1 MSKTLEAPVAGV
13 EELAERLN
21 RIELRLAE
29 LEAWKAAAVEVPA
42 SVRSAA
48 RDREATA
55 AEAEIEPEDAAESGF
70 DLALLGR
77 TLIVLGG
84 AFMLRA
90 ASDQEAIPVAAGVA
104 LGLVYAA
111 AFAFF
116 ALREQV
122 GRTSAT
128 FHGYAS
134 LLVAFPLIWEAT
146 KKFGIFGPWSAA
158 LALAAI
164 SALIVVL
171 CWRRRLNGLAWGV
184 TLFALVLAPMMML
197 FTVAAA
203 PFIIYLLA
211 LGIVTL
217 WMGYEL
223 DWHLLRW
230 PVALELDIAVLA
242 VGFLVATNRNGTM
255 SPGMAMALGFGV
267 FATYL
272 LAFALRTI
280 AKQRDIVPFEIV
292 QAIGAFAACVGAA
305 VWIAQSRDAGEL
317 PLSLAILALAAGSY
331 ALSFAFLS
339 RRSSTINFSFSS
351 SLALVL
357 TVTAGSLVVHGV
369 ASSVLWSVLAVAAC
383 WFASRYSKTSL
394 AFHAGVYLVAGF
406 VASGLMMLGL
416 HALFLPTP
424 SPWPMPGVASLLV
437 IAACALAAL
446 LRPIERS
453 GSFEAWSWAKLV
465 LLVEAGWGL
474 ATLAMCLVGLLAVE
488 VARADAGSV
497 AVIRTAVLSLLTIG
511 AAWASRYA
519 RFSPGRWIAS
529 GMIVVLV
536 MKLIWD
542 DFRNGRASTLFISL
556 AIVGVALIVAPRLGK
571 RASPPVVGEVVAG

>member
-1 MSKTLEAPVAGV
+1 MSKTLEAPAVGV
-13 EELAERLN
+13 EELAERLS

-29 LEAWKAAAVEVPA
+29 LEAWKSAAVAVPA

-48 RDREATA
+48 RDREASA
-55 AEAEIEPEDAAESGF
+55 AEAEIEPEDAAESSF

-84 AFMLRA
+84 AFSLRA
-90 ASDQEAIPVAAGVA
+90 TSDLGVIPVAAGVA

-128 FHGYAS
+128 FHGYAT

-146 KKFGIFGPWSAA
+146 KKFGIFGPWTAA
-158 LALAAI
+158 LALSAI
-164 SALIVVL
+164 SALIVVV
-171 CWRRRLNGLAWGV
+171 CWRRRLNGLAWGL
-184 TLFALVLAPMMML
+184 TLFAFVLAPMMML

-230 PVALELDIAVLA
+230 PVALEIDVAVLA
-242 VGFLVATNRNGTM
+242 VGFLIATGRNGTM
-255 SPGMAMALGFGV
+255 SPGVAIALGFSV
-267 FATYL
+267 FAVYL
-272 LAFALRTI
+272 LAFALRTV

-292 QAIGAFAACVGAA
+292 QAIGSFAAGVGAA
-305 VWIAQSRDAGEL
+305 VWIAQSRGAGEL
-317 PLSLAILALAAGSY
+317 PLALAILALAAGSY

-339 RRSSTINFSFSS
+339 RRSSTINFSFYSA
-351 SLALVL
+351 LALVL
-357 TVTAGSLVVHGV
+357 TVTAGSLIVHGL
-369 ASSVLWSVLAVAAC
+369 ASSVLWSLLAVATC

-394 AFHAGVYLVAGF
+394 AFHTGVYLLAGF
-406 VASGLMMLGL
+406 VAADALMLGL
-416 HALFLPTP
+416 RVIFLPAP
-424 SPWPMPGVASLLV
+424 SPWPMPGAAALLV
-437 IAACALAAL
+437 ITACVMTAA
-446 LRPIERS
+446 LRPIEHA
-453 GSFEAWSWAKLV
+453 GSHEAWSWAKLI
-465 LLVEAGWGL
+465 LLVETGWGV
-474 ATLAMCLVGLLAVE
+474 ATLAMCLVGLVAVE

-497 AVIRTAVLSLLTIG
+497 AVIRTAVLALLTIA
-511 AAWASRYA
+511 AAWASRYPRFAPA
-519 RFSPGRWIAS
+519 RAIAG

-542 DFRNGRASTLFISL
+542 DFRNGRASTLFVSL

-571 RASPPVVGEVVAG
+571 KASLPVVEAG